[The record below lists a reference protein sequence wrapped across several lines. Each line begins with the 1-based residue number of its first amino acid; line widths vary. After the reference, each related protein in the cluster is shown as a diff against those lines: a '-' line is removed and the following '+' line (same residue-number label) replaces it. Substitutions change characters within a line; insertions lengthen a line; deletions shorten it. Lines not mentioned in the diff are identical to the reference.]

1 MASKTVLS
9 IVLALFLSSCGAGN
23 TNQET
28 VKAVAEVCQTIKAD
42 GAVLDIIGTEKK
54 FVALAKLDIKY
65 IGLVDIYTKWSQE
78 MESIAITETG
88 RPKQYPIFPRSI
100 TLFCNE

>member
-1 MASKTVLS
+1 MTIK
-9 IVLALFLSSCGAGN
+9 IVVSLILAVFLTACGTDN

-28 VKAVAEVCQTIKAD
+28 EKAIAEACYTVKAD
-42 GAVLDIIGTEKK
+42 GAVTDIIGTEKK

-78 MESIAITETG
+78 MRSIALTETG
-88 RPKQYPIFPRSI
+88 RPKQYPLFPRSI

>member
-1 MASKTVLS
+1 MTSKIVLS
-9 IVLALFLSSCGAGN
+9 IVFTLFLSACGTDN

-28 VKAVAEVCQTIKAD
+28 VKAIAEACHTVKAD
-42 GAVLDIIGTEKK
+42 GAVADIIGTEKK

-78 MESIAITETG
+78 MESIALTETG
-88 RPKQYPIFPRSI
+88 RPKQYPPFPRSI

>member
-1 MASKTVLS
+1 MISKIVLS
-9 IVLALFLSSCGAGN
+9 IVFTLFLSACGTDN

-28 VKAVAEVCQTIKAD
+28 VKAIAEACHTVKAD
-42 GAVLDIIGTEKK
+42 GAVADIIGTEKK

-78 MESIAITETG
+78 MESIALTETG
-88 RPKQYPIFPRSI
+88 RPKQYPPFPRSI

>member
-1 MASKTVLS
+1 MTIKIVLS
-9 IVLALFLSSCGAGN
+9 IAVTLFLSACGTDN
-23 TNQET
+23 INQKT
-28 VKAVAEVCQTIKAD
+28 VKAIAEACHTVKAD
-42 GAVLDIIGTEKK
+42 GAVADIIGTEKK

-78 MESIAITETG
+78 MESIMLTETG

>member
-1 MASKTVLS
+1 MASKTFLS

-28 VKAVAEVCQTIKAD
+28 VKAVAEACQTIKAD
-42 GAVLDIIGTEKK
+42 GAVLDITGTEKK

-65 IGLVDIYTKWSQE
+65 IGLLDIYTKWSQE
-78 MESIAITETG
+78 MMSPDTG
-88 RPKQYPIFPRSI
+88 RPKQYPPFPRSI

>member
-1 MASKTVLS
+1 MTSKIVLS
-9 IVLALFLSSCGAGN
+9 IVFTLFLSACGTNN

-28 VKAVAEVCQTIKAD
+28 VKAIAEACHTVKAD
-42 GAVLDIIGTEKK
+42 GAVADIIGTEKK

-65 IGLVDIYTKWSQE
+65 IGLLDIYTKWSQE
-78 MESIAITETG
+78 MMSPDTG
-88 RPKQYPIFPRSI
+88 KPKQYPPFPRSI